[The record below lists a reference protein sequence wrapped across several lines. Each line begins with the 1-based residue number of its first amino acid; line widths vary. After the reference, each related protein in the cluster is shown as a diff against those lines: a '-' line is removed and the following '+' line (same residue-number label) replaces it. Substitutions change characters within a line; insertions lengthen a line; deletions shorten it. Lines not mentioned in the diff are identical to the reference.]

1 MSMNASESGI
11 LDPPPESGSAIRGR
25 TERPK
30 RPVPKTESADAIDTR
45 VVPVDPTA
53 HLSPPANS
61 WALWRQGLDLPTVI
75 WITVAHG
82 LALVAPFYFSWQ
94 AFATFLVL
102 YVATGSFGICMGY
115 HRLLTHGSFQTYKPV
130 RWLLA
135 LLGGLSGEGSAL
147 TWVANHRKHHKFS
160 DHDGDPHSPRH
171 GKWWAHMF
179 WFMPNRGQKWQKEI
193 LARYAPDMA
202 KDKVMV
208 WLDKMFLPS
217 HFTLGAILFAIGYF
231 GTPLGMG
238 GEDALFYGTSMF
250 LWGLAL
256 RMVYVMHVTWL
267 VNSAT
272 HLWGYRT
279 YDTSDDSRNLWWVGL
294 LAFGEGWHNNHH
306 AYQRVASQGHKWWE
320 VDFTYWC
327 IVAMEKVGLAWN
339 VVRLKDVPKGTKPA

>member
-1 MSMNASESGI
+1 MSIDSTDSDTLTTTPTVGVV
-11 LDPPPESGSAIRGR
+11 
-25 TERPK
+25 K
-30 RPVPKTESADAIDTR
+30 RPSSAQSAPQTGPEERSALDETDA
-45 VVPVDPTA
+45 
-53 HLSPPANS
+53 PANS
-61 WALWRQGLDLPTVI
+61 WALWRKGLDWPTVI
-75 WITVAHG
+75 WIVVAH
-82 LALVAPFYFSWQ
+82 AMAFAAPLFFSWQ
-94 AFATFLVL
+94 AFVAFLVL

-130 RWLLA
+130 RWFLA

-179 WFMPNRGQKWQKEI
+179 WFMPNRGMKWREEI
-193 LARYAPDMA
+193 LAKYAPDLQ

-217 HFTLGAILFAIGYF
+217 HFALGTVLYAIGYF
-231 GTPLGMG
+231 GTGLGMG
-238 GEDALFYGTSMF
+238 TNRDGWCMVF
-250 LWGLAL
+250 WGLAF
-256 RMVYVMHVTWL
+256 RMVWVMHVTWL

-272 HLWGYRT
+272 HLWGYRN
-279 YDTSDDSRNLWWVGL
+279 YETSDDSKNLWWVGL

-320 VDFTYWC
+320 FDFTYWF
-327 IVAMEKVGLAWN
+327 IVAMEKTGLAWN
-339 VVRLKDVPKGTKPA
+339 VVRLKDIPKGTPPA